1 MTDSRTKRRS
11 TSRPGSWRKMAMRS
25 KGRMRRR
32 AGAIAANRVSRV
44 RFPTTAL
51 LISRRAR
58 NRSASGTPSLPLAS
72 LMVSA
77 LLGANSTPRLANRPP
92 PFACLTV
99 VETYGALT
107 CQDAIGLLGDYLER
121 ILGDRLLADL
131 EAHLANCEPCGAYL
145 KTYRKTRDLTARVG
159 AVDMPPELQNRLRA
173 FLRERV
179 QSGDI

>member
-1 MTDSRTKRRS
+1 
-11 TSRPGSWRKMAMRS
+11 
-25 KGRMRRR
+25 
-32 AGAIAANRVSRV
+32 
-44 RFPTTAL
+44 
-51 LISRRAR
+51 
-58 NRSASGTPSLPLAS
+58 
-72 LMVSA
+72 
-77 LLGANSTPRLANRPP
+77 
-92 PFACLTV
+92 

-131 EAHLANCEPCGAYL
+131 EAHLANCEPCRAYL